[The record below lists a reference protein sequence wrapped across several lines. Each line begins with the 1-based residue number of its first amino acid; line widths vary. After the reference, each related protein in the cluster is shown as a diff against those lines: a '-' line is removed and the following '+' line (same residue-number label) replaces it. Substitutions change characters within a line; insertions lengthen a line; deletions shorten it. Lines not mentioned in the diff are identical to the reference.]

1 MLDYHFDDLSRASI
15 EAHLSPKDHHLA
27 RQDGELSNAD
37 LISTADTAEINKPPD
52 AATPAKSKDFQSP
65 HRGPSLPRRLRESSG
80 RLVILVGQT
89 THDILLRRHLPK
101 GEKSAVSRNYPNTIL
116 ETEAKPMCLPNRS

>member
-15 EAHLSPKDHHLA
+15 EAHLSLKDHHLA

-37 LISTADTAEINKPPD
+37 LISTADTEEINITTGCSH
-52 AATPAKSKDFQSP
+52 ASKVKGLQFP
-65 HRGPSLPRRLRESSG
+65 HHVPSLPRRLRESSS

-101 GEKSAVSRNYPNTIL
+101 GE
-116 ETEAKPMCLPNRS
+116 NRPSPEIIQTRS